1 MSGECRGISG
11 LAVKAELSA
20 EAQGGRRGTSGG
32 VGAASRTLVAADG
45 CGTAPGRFWNARSG
59 DLGGLL
65 QLMVPAGAPLIR
77 SAAMVAVIKAKVFG
91 YLQVLLSP
99 FLWLAGSV

>member
-1 MSGECRGISG
+1 MRGQVI
-11 LAVKAELSA
+11 
-20 EAQGGRRGTSGG
+20 
-32 VGAASRTLVAADG
+32 
-45 CGTAPGRFWNARSG
+45 W
-59 DLGGLL
+59 GGLL

>member
-1 MSGECRGISG
+1 MRRPRGG
-11 LAVKAELSA
+11 DEGPAAVWGLLAVHLSQQMDV
-20 EAQGGRRGTSGG
+20 AQHRGGSGMRGQ
-32 VGAASRTLVAADG
+32 VI
-45 CGTAPGRFWNARSG
+45 W
-59 DLGGLL
+59 GGLL

>member
-1 MSGECRGISG
+1 MWGL
-11 LAVKAELSA
+11 LAVHLSQQMDV
-20 EAQGGRRGTSGG
+20 AQHRGGSGMRGQVIWG
-32 VGAASRTLVAADG
+32 
-45 CGTAPGRFWNARSG
+45 
-59 DLGGLL
+59 GGLL